1 MKREIVLNGKKLSYE
16 LTRKQVKN
24 INLRVRYDAGVYV
37 SAPPHVTVASI
48 EHFMQDNA
56 HRILDAVEK
65 ANRREDLRQK
75 NERFEDGGSV
85 FYLGEPYRLRVLEGL
100 RNEVRIGDGE
110 MLLTVKDPTD
120 PALRRKTLDGWLAAR
135 CREQVTA
142 LCQQIYPYFEAR
154 GVKMPTLRFRFMKT
168 RWGSCNAA
176 KGILTFNNHLAK
188 KPVACIEYV
197 VAHEFT
203 HFLHADHSKRFYG
216 ELEKIMPDWRARKQ
230 KLNQ

>member
-75 NERFEDGGSV
+75 NE
-85 FYLGEPYRLRVLEGL
+85 GL
-100 RNEVRIGDGE
+100 RTVAAFFIWESLIGCACLKGC
-110 MLLTVKDPTD
+110 
-120 PALRRKTLDGWLAAR
+120 A
-135 CREQVTA
+135 
-142 LCQQIYPYFEAR
+142 
-154 GVKMPTLRFRFMKT
+154 T
-168 RWGSCNAA
+168 RSG
-176 KGILTFNNHLAK
+176 
-188 KPVACIEYV
+188 
-197 VAHEFT
+197 
-203 HFLHADHSKRFYG
+203 
-216 ELEKIMPDWRARKQ
+216 
-230 KLNQ
+230 